1 MLKCII
7 SEDDMVLLSAV
18 YEDYRMIAFD
28 TEREFSYEEYY
39 EKCAAKSNEN
49 VLSAVIPLDK
59 DAEKW

>member
-7 SEDDMVLLSAV
+7 SEEDRVLLSAV
-18 YEDYRMIAFD
+18 YEEYRMIAFD

-49 VLSAVIPLDK
+49 VLSAVLHLIK
-59 DAEKW
+59 IWRKW